1 MKLLNTY
8 KINNEHKLKVFD
20 NNSQSNYNR
29 FIAVFRK
36 GEKNPLWGT
45 TEKET
50 TTKEQLVEIVKRTL
64 KL

>member
-1 MKLLNTY
+1 MRLINTY
-8 KINNEHKLKVFD
+8 KIDNEHKLKVFD

-29 FIAVFRK
+29 FIAVFRN
-36 GEKNPLWGT
+36 GEKNALWGT

-50 TTKEQLVEIVKRTL
+50 TTKEQLIGRVKRTL